1 MSTFNYRRLY
11 RYLYLSILAAVATI
25 FLKTLA
31 YLLTNSMGLLS
42 DALESIVNLV
52 AAVIALVMLRLAS
65 KPPDEDHAY
74 GHSKAEYFSSIVEGT
89 LILVAAFSI
98 IWAAAGRLL
107 RPQELNQPFLG
118 LAISLVAGL
127 INFLVARVL
136 IKEGKK
142 HRSITLEADGKH
154 LLTDVWTSIGVLL
167 ALILTVLTGLKILD
181 PLIAFGVAAN
191 IIFSGFSLIKKS
203 LLGFMDTAV
212 SRSDRRKIEAILKK
226 FKAAGIVFHSLRT
239 RQSGIR
245 RFMSIHI
252 LVPGGWSVQQGH
264 DFSEKFERAIRR
276 QIKNI
281 TIDTHLE
288 PVEDKKSWLDTK
300 LDR

>member
-1 MSTFNYRRLY
+1 MSAFNYSKLY
-11 RYLYLSILAAVATI
+11 RFLYLSILAAVATI

-52 AAVIALVMLRLAS
+52 AAVIALVMLKLAA
-65 KPPDEDHAY
+65 KPPDEDHTY

-89 LILVAAFSI
+89 LIMIAALSI
-98 IWAAAGRLL
+98 IWAAAGRLMN
-107 RPQELNQPFLG
+107 PQELDQPFLG
-118 LAISLVAGL
+118 LAISLVAGV
-127 INFLVARVL
+127 INFLVAKVL

-142 HRSITLEADGKH
+142 ARSITLEADGKH

-167 ALILTVLTGLKILD
+167 ALVLTVITGLKILD

-212 SRSDRRKIEAILKK
+212 SRSDRRKIEEVLKK
-226 FKAAGIVFHSLRT
+226 FRKAGIVFHSLRT
-239 RQSGIR
+239 RQSGVR
-245 RFMSIHI
+245 RFMTIHI

-276 QIKNI
+276 QIENI